1 MAKRIML
8 PFDVAICPLAVLA
21 EDAVILGAA
30 SDHSTSDTLHS
41 VSSPSSGSS
50 YSLFHSLDFSILERT
65 VSFNWLGSHY
75 CISGVLCVLYSVWKY
90 ILVSNLHL

>member
-65 VSFNWLGSHY
+65 VSFSQFGSHY
-75 CISGVLCVLYSVWKY
+75 CTSGVLCVLYSVWKQ
-90 ILVSNLHL
+90 V